1 MLAFCCLILSIYL
14 SMVSTQ
20 VGGGVRVVRDWM
32 DCRPLLVNSVFVS
45 KTATAWQQSSPEIA
59 NLVSSGGFI

>member
-32 DCRPLLVNSVFVS
+32 DCRPLLMNS
-45 KTATAWQQSSPEIA
+45 
-59 NLVSSGGFI
+59 